1 MIQRFEQIE
10 RKVKNMGS
18 NKHKLE
24 NLIYETRDQLKDDT
38 YIDFSTAEE
47 REKISSIIEKVK
59 TQILFIIN

>member
-1 MIQRFEQIE
+1 
-10 RKVKNMGS
+10 MGS